1 MKNIETVDIAIV
13 GAGSAGLAALR
24 QVRKRTESFVIIND
38 GAYGT
43 TCARVGCM
51 PSKALIEAAH
61 AFHARKRLDTFGI
74 RGGEALSVDL
84 PAVMAR
90 VRALRD
96 FFVAGVVKAT
106 DALDERS
113 IAGRARLLGPGHLA
127 VGEREFR
134 ARHIIL
140 APGSHP
146 IVPEPWRAFG
156 DRVQTSDSIFE
167 LDTLPPRMA
176 VIGLGALGI
185 EFAQALAQLGIEVTA
200 FGRGTRLAGLTDD
213 KVNAAMRAV
222 LDQELTL
229 CTDGDAELSEA
240 DGGIAVSAG
249 NTRVV
254 VDKVLVA
261 IGRRPNLQGIGLESL
276 GVELDARGMPPWDP
290 TTTRIGDLD
299 VFLAGDANDH
309 AALLHE
315 AADEGYIAGFN
326 AGADEP
332 TCFTR
337 RTPIGIVFAEP
348 GIATVGQRHAD
359 IAPGTAFE
367 GEVDFSH
374 QGRSRVAQRNVGLL
388 RIYAAR
394 DGGKLLGAEM
404 CAPAAEHMVHL
415 LALAIDQGLGV
426 QDLLRLPFYHPVI
439 EEGLRT
445 ALRDLAR
452 HYPTDPSDLA
462 SCPSSKAEALS

>member
-1 MKNIETVDIAIV
+1 
-13 GAGSAGLAALR
+13 
-24 QVRKRTESFVIIND
+24 
-38 GAYGT
+38 
-43 TCARVGCM
+43 
-51 PSKALIEAAH
+51 
-61 AFHARKRLDTFGI
+61 
-74 RGGEALSVDL
+74 
-84 PAVMAR
+84 
-90 VRALRD
+90 
-96 FFVAGVVKAT
+96 
-106 DALDERS
+106 
-113 IAGRARLLGPGHLA
+113 
-127 VGEREFR
+127 
-134 ARHIIL
+134 
-140 APGSHP
+140 
-146 IVPEPWRAFG
+146 
-156 DRVQTSDSIFE
+156 
-167 LDTLPPRMA
+167 MA

-315 AADEGYIAGFN
+315 ATDEGYIAGFN
-326 AGADEP
+326 AAADEP

-394 DGGKLLGAEM
+394 EGGKLLGAEM

-415 LALAIDQGLGV
+415 LALAIDRGLGV

-445 ALRDLAR
+445 ALRHLAS
-452 HYPTDPSDLA
+452 HYPMDPSDLA

>member
-1 MKNIETVDIAIV
+1 MKNIETVDVAII

-61 AFHARKRLDTFGI
+61 AFHARRRLGTFGI

-90 VRALRD
+90 VRELRD

-113 IAGRARLLGPGHLA
+113 IAGRARLLGAGHLA

-134 ARHIIL
+134 AKRIIL

-146 IVPEPWRAFG
+146 IVPGPWRAFG

-167 LDTLPPRMA
+167 LPTLPPRVA
-176 VIGLGALGI
+176 VIGLGAIGI
-185 EFAQALAQLGIEVTA
+185 EFAQAMAQLGIQVTA
-200 FGRGTRLAGLTDD
+200 FGRGTRLAGLTDS

-222 LDQELTL
+222 LDQQLTL

-240 DGGIAVSAG
+240 EGGIAVSAG

-254 VDKVLVA
+254 VDQVLVA
-261 IGRRPNLQGIGLESL
+261 IGRRPNLQGIGLASL
-276 GVELDARGMPPWDP
+276 GVALDERGMPPWDP

-299 VFLAGDANDH
+299 VFLAGDANGH

-315 AADEGYIAGFN
+315 AADEGYIAGYN
-326 AGADEP
+326 AVADDP
-332 TCFTR
+332 TCFAR

-367 GEVDFSH
+367 GEVDFSR

-394 DGGKLLGAEM
+394 EGGKLLGAEM

-415 LALAIDQGLGV
+415 LALAIGQGLSV

-445 ALRDLAR
+445 ALRDLAS
-452 HYPTDPSDLA
+452 HYPMDPSDLA